1 MKKMGQYELR
11 KEAVALLKKID
22 TNRDNYIIIHYACEN
37 FKLGQTIS
45 AVAVRQFRDGQT
57 QSFSLNKTAQTMG
70 ISTKEIPSQIE
81 KVERKMLDDFFKYVE
96 SHKTYN
102 WIHWNM
108 SSDNFGFK
116 GLEHRYE
123 VLQGTPI
130 IIDDSRKI
138 NLSHLFIE
146 LYDKGYA
153 AHPRL
158 ENLMEMNYIAP
169 KDLFPGFTDEQDVL
183 DETDLLHKGRY
194 KEIQIS
200 CLRKVDVFSNFL
212 NLAID
217 DTLIVKTPKRKR
229 YGLTIKGWLAALNE
243 YIWFKPITYLTTFL
257 IGYFL
262 EKFLDIFF

>member
-1 MKKMGQYELR
+1 MGQYELR

-22 TNRDNYIIIHYACEN
+22 INRCNYIIIHYACEN

-45 AVAVRQFRDGQT
+45 AVAVRQFSDGQT
-57 QSFSLNKTAQTMG
+57 QSFSLNKTAQILD
-70 ISTKEIPSQIE
+70 ISPEDIPSRLKEI
-81 KVERKMLDDFFKYVE
+81 ERKMLDDFFRYVE
-96 SHKTYN
+96 SHSSHN

-116 GLEHRYE
+116 ALEHRYQ
-123 VLQGTPI
+123 VLKGSPVV
-130 IIDDSRKI
+130 IDDSKKI

-158 ENLMEMNYIAP
+158 EDLMEMNHISP
-169 KDLFPGFTDEQDVL
+169 KDFYPGFSDDPEVF
-183 DETDLLHKGRY
+183 DETDLLHQRRY

-217 DTLIVKTPKRKR
+217 DSLIVKTPKIKR
-229 YGLTIKGWLAALNE
+229 YGLTIKGMLASLNE
-243 YIWFKPITYLTTFL
+243 YFWFKPVTYFFTFFV
-257 IGYFL
+257 GYFL
-262 EKFLDIFF
+262 EKVLDHFF